1 MFQTT
6 YTDSLHQRLDASMYG
21 GGDYASSSTTTRSS
35 FSQPSHTQQQDVP
48 IISSNPWGAPE
59 MFATDPKLAA
69 FYGDAA
75 VAAGVSLT
83 PGADGLM
90 HESYDYAENPN
101 LLGELDIDGAAHR
114 FSPEDIDAIL
124 ASGILDN
131 NNNVPYTSG
140 SLSTILQHQRPSQQL
155 QHLLYPSASDL
166 QVPQQYD
173 ESYVYSQLQDRMR
186 IPSLSSIMGLAPSPP
201 FFPSS
206 SPSPQDHNVVRADSQ
221 IIVHSPQPARQS
233 DPDISIGSP
242 QTAHEPAPP
251 QLAAKAQKFQEQDT
265 AMDVSTTT
273 SQSAAVSNTPAT
285 NVLPTN
291 RYSLVDFA
299 FHHTLGTGSFGRV
312 HLGKS

>member
-1 MFQTT
+1 M
-6 YTDSLHQRLDASMYG
+6 
-21 GGDYASSSTTTRSS
+21 
-35 FSQPSHTQQQDVP
+35 
-48 IISSNPWGAPE
+48 SSNPWGAPE

-69 FYGDAA
+69 FYGDASA
-75 VAAGVSLT
+75 AAAAGVSLT

-101 LLGELDIDGAAHR
+101 LLGELDLDSAAHR

-131 NNNVPYTSG
+131 NNSIPYTSG
-140 SLSTILQHQRPSQQL
+140 SLSTILQQQRPSQQL

-173 ESYVYSQLQDRMR
+173 ESYVYNQLHQDRMR

-233 DPDISIGSP
+233 DPDISVGSP
-242 QTAHEPAPP
+242 QAAHEPAQP
-251 QLAAKAQKFQEQDT
+251 QLVAKAQNFPDQDS
-265 AMDVSTTT
+265 AMDVSMTT
-273 SQSAAVSNTPAT
+273 STQSAAASNTPAT

-312 HLGKS
+312 HLGK